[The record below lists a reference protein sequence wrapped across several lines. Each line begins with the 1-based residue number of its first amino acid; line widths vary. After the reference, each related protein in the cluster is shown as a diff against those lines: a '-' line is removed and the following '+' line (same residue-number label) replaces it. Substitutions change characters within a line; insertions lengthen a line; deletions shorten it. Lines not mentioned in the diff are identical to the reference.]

1 MLDRFNLH
9 IKKTMPFLHE
19 AKILIAISG
28 GLDSVMLV
36 HLCHQL
42 KLNITLAHCNF
53 NLRGAESD
61 TDETFVIALAN
72 QLDLEIF
79 TQHFDTENHAKQQ
92 KLSIQ
97 MAARELRYN
106 WFSDL
111 AEDLKFDYIL
121 TAHHADDNLE
131 TVLIN
136 LTRGTGLNGLI
147 GIPEVNGNI
156 VRPLLPFSREELEMY
171 ASDNRIE
178 WREDSSNTS
187 DKYLRNKLRHHVIP
201 VLKET
206 NPELLSNFRQTISN
220 LKDTVDIV
228 DDGIKAF
235 TENAVEGETDNYIQ
249 FKISEFKELSNP
261 KAYLYELFS
270 GYGFSEW
277 NDVTNLLDAQ
287 SGKQLFSKTHRL
299 LKDRN
304 HLILTEIPSESLNSF
319 EIRENDLHF
328 NMPLGQLVF
337 EKADTPIKT
346 DSTSIFVDKD
356 TLTFPLNLRQWQE
369 GDVFYPSGMDGKK
382 KLSKY
387 FKDEKLSLVDK
398 ENIWLLC
405 SKGAIVWVIGKR
417 GDERFKVRDKT
428 TNIVQITL
436 DSN

>member
-1 MLDRFNLH
+1 
-9 IKKTMPFLHE
+9 MPFLHE

>member
-1 MLDRFNLH
+1 
-9 IKKTMPFLHE
+9 MPFLHE

-36 HLCHQL
+36 HLCHEL

-228 DDGIKAF
+228 DDRVKAF
-235 TENAVEGETDNYIQ
+235 TENAVEGETDNNIQ

-261 KAYLYELFS
+261 KAYLYELFN

-428 TNIVQITL
+428 TNIVHIKL
-436 DSN
+436 VL

>member
-36 HLCHQL
+36 HLCHEL

-228 DDGIKAF
+228 DDRVKAF
-235 TENAVEGETDNYIQ
+235 TENAVEGETDNNIQ

-261 KAYLYELFS
+261 KAYLYELFN

-428 TNIVQITL
+428 TNIVHIKL
-436 DSN
+436 VL